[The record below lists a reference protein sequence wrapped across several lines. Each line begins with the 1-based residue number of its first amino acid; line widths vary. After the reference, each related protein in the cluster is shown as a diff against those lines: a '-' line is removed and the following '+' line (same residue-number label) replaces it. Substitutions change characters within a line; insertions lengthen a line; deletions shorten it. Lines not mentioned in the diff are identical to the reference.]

1 MTLILNIDTA
11 MEKGGIALSCDGKT
25 LAMEENKEQRDHAA
39 WLHPAIEKIMAETG
53 HAMKDLQAVAVT
65 AGPGSYTGLRVG
77 MAAAKGFCYALNIP
91 LITENTLK
99 VMAFAAS
106 EQASAGG
113 LLCPMIDARRMEVF
127 TAVYRS
133 DLIEVMPTVAM
144 VIDEDSFSTYLAKE
158 KVSFFGGGSYK
169 CKPII
174 TAPGADFI
182 EINYHVGYLGI
193 LSFLRYLQHEFTG
206 LAYSEPAYTK
216 EFYTHTRK

>member
-1 MTLILNIDTA
+1 MALILNIDTA
-11 MEKGGIALSCDGKT
+11 TQIGGISLSREGQSLAL
-25 LAMEENKEQRDHAA
+25 AQNKDQKDHAS
-39 WLHPAIEKIMAETG
+39 WLHPAVEKIMRDTG
-53 HAMKDLQAVAVT
+53 LGMRDLQAVAVT

-99 VMAFAAS
+99 VMAFAAR
-106 EQASAGG
+106 EQTSSAG

-127 TAVYRS
+127 TAVYRN
-133 DLIEVMPTVAM
+133 DLTELMPTTAM
-144 VIDEDSFSTYLAKE
+144 IIGEKSFSSYLADD
-158 KVSFFGGGSYK
+158 KVSFFGDGSYK

-174 TAPGADFI
+174 TAPSAAFI
-182 EINYHVGYLGI
+182 EINYHAGYLGI
-193 LSFLRYLQHEFTG
+193 LSFLRYLQQEFTG